1 MAKKIIETIE
11 IKPPTVKQTAEQ
23 KKAIRDTLK
32 GVVDKSINATP
43 APVIENPILIVAEPT
58 PTTVIDEQTPLL
70 VDNEIKIEPVEIDG
84 VKIDKVDEAIDAT
97 HKAIETPEVK
107 KGLSL
112 YNTFKQKTE
121 EDDNRNTVESV
132 TENLYEAATT
142 SQDVSVDEDSI
153 EYQKTMSEA
162 FAVGIV
168 EAAELGIAFL
178 CLVISGNWERGF
190 EYYKISKDKKK
201 AIIIS
206 IIKIRLAQKK
216 KTNPTTGLWVLVG
229 TALVPMVGMAIFE
242 RINKMKAEKKQKALL
257 LQQQQQ
263 QQVYT
268 QPITPMYQM
277 PAQPQ
282 QPANTEHLNAYTN
295 KKTETRGRHKKTCAS
310 LTKKGGVCDCKG

>member
-1 MAKKIIETIE
+1 MAKKIIEQTE
-11 IKPPTVKQTAEQ
+11 IKPVTVKQTAEQ
-23 KKAIRDTLK
+23 KKAIRDGLK
-32 GVVDKSINATP
+32 SVVDKSINNTP
-43 APVIENPILIVAEPT
+43 TPPPIDEPT
-58 PTTVIDEQTPLL
+58 PPPVNEPTPPPIDEPTPP
-70 VDNEIKIEPVEIDG
+70 VNNEVIIEPLEIDS
-84 VKIDKVDEAIDAT
+84 VKVDKVDTAIDAVN
-97 HKAIETPEVK
+97 KAVEAPEVK
-107 KGLSL
+107 KSLSL
-112 YNTFKQKTE
+112 FSTFKQKTE
-121 EDDNRNTVESV
+121 EDDNKNTAETV
-132 TENLYEAATT
+132 TENLFEAATS
-142 SQDVSVDEDSI
+142 SQDVNVDEDSI

-162 FAVGIV
+162 YAVGIV

-263 QQVYT
+263 QVYT
-268 QPITPMYQM
+268 QPVMPVYQM
-277 PAQPQ
+277 PTQNLQPV
-282 QPANTEHLNAYTN
+282 NNDHLKVYTN
-295 KKTETRGRHKKTCAS
+295 VKTETRGRHKKTCA
-310 LTKKGGVCDCKG
+310 TQNGKGGACDCKG